1 MNKKFPALALT
12 AVFLLVISAACQRTE
27 EGPSPFTA
35 IEGATVIDGVSN
47 EPIPDAVILVEGTML
62 RAVGPREKVSIPGGA
77 NRINAA
83 GKTILPGILCVHG
96 HLAMAEGLERKAE
109 FFNRERLQRD
119 ANAYLYYGVTHM
131 LSLGIDMEP
140 IWGFIADQRAGNVGG
155 ARLYTAG
162 LGFAAKE
169 GWRPGG
175 YNNIH
180 RPTTVQEAREM
191 VRQELQ
197 KKPDVLKIWVDDQNA
212 ELLKLPPDLYGAII
226 DEAHNNNVRVFVH
239 MKTLSDTKELI
250 RRGVDVLAHSV
261 RDKEVDE
268 EFLQLAKS
276 RGVIQ
281 LSTMAGMEGTLAYA
295 EGNPPFLSDPGLP
308 VLFPASLLETFGS
321 KQYQEQTA
329 KSPTLRDTRREY
341 EIALKNTAKAAAAG
355 IPIALGTD
363 SGSPGRFPGLWEH
376 REMELLVRA
385 GLTPMQAIQA
395 ATINGARTL
404 QVDAKYGSLEGGKV
418 ADFII
423 LNADPLADIT
433 NSRKIDS
440 VWMNGKQVDRNALA
454 TARTGTY

>member
-1 MNKKFPALALT
+1 
-12 AVFLLVISAACQRTE
+12 
-27 EGPSPFTA
+27 
-35 IEGATVIDGVSN
+35 
-47 EPIPDAVILVEGTML
+47 
-62 RAVGPREKVSIPGGA
+62 
-77 NRINAA
+77 
-83 GKTILPGILCVHG
+83 
-96 HLAMAEGLERKAE
+96 
-109 FFNRERLQRD
+109 
-119 ANAYLYYGVTHM
+119 
-131 LSLGIDMEP
+131 
-140 IWGFIADQRAGNVGG
+140 
-155 ARLYTAG
+155 
-162 LGFAAKE
+162 
-169 GWRPGG
+169 
-175 YNNIH
+175 
-180 RPTTVQEAREM
+180 M

-226 DEAHNNNVRVFVH
+226 DEAHNNNIRVFVH

-276 RGVIQ
+276 RGVVQ
-281 LSTMAGMEGTLAYA
+281 LATMAGMEGTLAYA

-308 VLFPASLLETFGS
+308 VLFPASLLETFGG

-341 EIALKNTAKAAAAG
+341 ELALKNTAKVAAAG
-355 IPIALGTD
+355 IPMALGTD

-395 ATINGARTL
+395 ATINGARAL
-404 QVDAKYGSLEGGKV
+404 QLDAKYGSLEGGKV

-423 LNADPLADIT
+423 LNADPLAEIT

-454 TARTGTY
+454 TARGGT

>member
-1 MNKKFPALALT
+1 MNTKLPSLALT
-12 AVFLLVISAACQRTE
+12 AVFLFVISAACQRT

-35 IEGATVIDGVSN
+35 IEGATVIDGVSP
-47 EPIPDAVILVEGTML
+47 EPIRDAVIVLEGTMI
-62 RAVGPREKVSIPGGA
+62 RAVGPREEVPIPGGA
-77 NRINAA
+77 QRINAA
-83 GKTILPGILCVHG
+83 GKTILPGIISAHG

-140 IWGFIADQRAGNVGG
+140 IWAFVADQRAGRAGG

-162 LGFAAKE
+162 LGFAAKD
-169 GWRPGG
+169 GWQPGG
-175 YNNIH
+175 FNDIN
-180 RPTTVQEAREM
+180 RPTTLGEAREM
-191 VRQELQ
+191 VQRELQ
-197 KKPDVLKIWVDDQNA
+197 KKPDVIKIWVDDQNGT
-212 ELLKLPPDLYGAII
+212 LPMLTPTLYGAII
-226 DEAHNNNVRVFVH
+226 DEAHASDIRVFAH
-239 MKTLSDTKELI
+239 MKYLNDAKELM
-250 RRGVDVLAHSV
+250 RRGVDALAHSV

-268 EFLQLAKS
+268 EFLQLAKG
-276 RGVIQ
+276 RGVVQ
-281 LSTMAGMEGTLAYA
+281 LPTMAGMAGTLAYA
-295 EGNPPFLSDPGLP
+295 EGNPSFLTDPGLP

-321 KQYQEQTA
+321 KEYQEQTA
-329 KSPTLRDTRREY
+329 KSPTLRATRAEY
-341 EIALKNTAKAAAAG
+341 ELALKNTAKIAAAA

-395 ATINGARTL
+395 ATINGARL
-404 QVDAKYGSLEGGKV
+404 LRVDQRYGSLEGGKT
-418 ADFII
+418 ADFLI

-440 VWMNGKQVDRNALA
+440 VWMNGKQVDRAALGP
-454 TARTGTY
+454 ARAGA

>member
-12 AVFLLVISAACQRTE
+12 AVVLLLISAACQSAP
-27 EGPSPFTA
+27 EGPSQYTA
-35 IEGATVIDGVSN
+35 IEGATLINGISSEPIRDGV
-47 EPIPDAVILVEGTML
+47 IVLEGDL
-62 RAVGPREKVSIPGGA
+62 IRLIGPRDEISIPGGA
-77 NRINAA
+77 TRINAE
-83 GKTILPGILCVHG
+83 GKTILPGILSVHG

-109 FFNRERLQRD
+109 FYNRERLQRD

-140 IWGFIADQRAGNVGG
+140 IWSFRDDQRAGRVGG

-162 LGFAAKE
+162 LGFAAKD

-180 RPTTVQEAREM
+180 RPTTVQQAREM
-191 VRQELQ
+191 VREEMQ
-197 KKPDVLKIWVDDQNA
+197 KKPDVLKVWVDDQNG

-226 DEAHNNNVRVFVH
+226 EEGHNNNVRVFAH
-239 MKTLSDTKELI
+239 MKTLDDAKRLMRAGI
-250 RRGVDVLAHSV
+250 DVLAHSV
-261 RDKEVDE
+261 RDAEVDE
-268 EFLQLAKS
+268 EFLQLAKG
-276 RGVIQ
+276 RGVVQ
-281 LSTMAGMEGTLAYA
+281 LPTMAGMQGTLAYA
-295 EGNPPFLSDPGLP
+295 DGNATFLSDPGLP
-308 VLFPASLLETFGS
+308 VLFPASLLDTFGS
-321 KQYQEQTA
+321 QQYREQTA
-329 KSPTLRDTRREY
+329 KTPGLRDTREEY
-341 EIALKNTAKAAAAG
+341 EIALKNTAKIAAAG

-404 QVDAKYGSLEGGKV
+404 QLDAKYGSLEGGKV

-423 LNADPLADIT
+423 INGDPLADIT
-433 NSRKIDS
+433 NTRKIDS
-440 VWMNGKQVDRNALA
+440 VWMNGKQVDRNSLGM
-454 TARTGTY
+454 ARPGA